1 MNVYIDFNHSIKISI
16 RLINTNQT
24 FMADGSASKK
34 TKVNKA
40 DFPKKLQE
48 DFGGLVLTLPLQR

>member
-1 MNVYIDFNHSIKISI
+1 
-16 RLINTNQT
+16 
-24 FMADGSASKK
+24 MADGSASKK

-40 DFPKKLQE
+40 DDFPMKLQE